1 MRITFTDQ
9 SYIDCYKSNQPGKIM
24 IAISAK
30 DGTDPL
36 KRTVNAVE
44 LSVEEFKQLIA
55 DIG

>member
-1 MRITFTDQ
+1 MRITFQDK

-30 DGTDPL
+30 DGIDPL

-44 LSVEEFKQLIA
+44 LTLEEFKQLTS
-55 DIG
+55 DMV